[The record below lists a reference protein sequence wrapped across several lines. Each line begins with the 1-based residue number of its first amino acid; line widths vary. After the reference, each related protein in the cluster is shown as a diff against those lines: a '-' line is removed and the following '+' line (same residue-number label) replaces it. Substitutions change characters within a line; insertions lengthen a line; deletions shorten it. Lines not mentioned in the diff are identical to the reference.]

1 METHEYLSQLKN
13 IDRRIDDKLEEAKSW
28 YLQAQNIGGKE
39 LSADKVQTSKKADPM
54 ADAVVY
60 YLTCCDEASE
70 LAHKLAEKKKTI
82 LKQLDGLDN
91 EKHYNILK
99 AYYLKN
105 KSLIEIGYD
114 EGYSRSQ
121 IRRIYL
127 SALESFERK
136 YGKSYNRRR
145 KVETNRNNMKHNGTK

>member
-1 METHEYLSQLKN
+1 MDTNEYLSQLKN

-28 YLQAQNIGGKE
+28 YMQAQSIGGQGMSE
-39 LSADKVQTSKKADPM
+39 NKVQTSKKTDPM

-60 YLTCCDEASE
+60 YLQCCDEASE

-91 EKHYNILK
+91 EKYYNVLK
-99 AYYLKN
+99 AYYFKG
-105 KSLIEIGYD
+105 KSLVEIGYD

-127 SALESFERK
+127 SALGAFEKK

-145 KVETNRNNMKHNGTK
+145 KVGQKRKEVEQKGTM